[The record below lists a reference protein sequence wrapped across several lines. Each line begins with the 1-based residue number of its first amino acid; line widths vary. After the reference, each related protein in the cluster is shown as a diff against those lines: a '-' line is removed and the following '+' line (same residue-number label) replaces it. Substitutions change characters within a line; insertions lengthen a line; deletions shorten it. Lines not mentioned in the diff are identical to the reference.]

1 MANLNDSRE
10 LQKERLRQN
19 MITNHD
25 TGEDDAK
32 RPSPVVFIVIILFVA
47 AVAFTALFGRNLTQ
61 STDYT
66 IVWSKNIEGGSEVGA
81 VEVFKGYQSFNGGI
95 IRYSKDGAEYI
106 DERGNVVWERSY
118 QLGVPVVDVC
128 GSYAVI
134 GDRGGTQIYIFDSTK
149 MTGSVETVLPISLLR
164 AAGNGVV
171 YAVLNDSGAEYIT
184 AFRQDGAA
192 IDLSVKSVLSGDGYP
207 FDMDVSPDGTQLIT
221 SYIGIE
227 DGQISNNVVFRNFS
241 SIGQNEDA
249 RRIVGGFKDE
259 FAGHMTGYVHFATD
273 EYSQAFYDGGVV
285 FFTTAVLNSPEIL
298 GAASFED
305 KMESVACSE
314 DISVVITMGEGN
326 DAARMMHIYNNKGAL
341 LSETELGERYTDI
354 CASSDNV
361 LLRSGSSVR
370 VYSKGGALNASLE
383 FAEGELIKICEC
395 KTDREVYAVTSSDIY
410 KLRF

>member
-19 MITNHD
+19 MITHHD
-25 TGEDDAK
+25 TGEDDKK
-32 RPSPVVFIVIILFVA
+32 RPSPVVYIVILLFVA
-47 AVAFTALFGRNLTQ
+47 AVAFTALFGKELTQ
-61 STDYT
+61 STAYT
-66 IVWSKNIEGGSEVGA
+66 IVWSRNIEGGEAGA
-81 VEVFKGYQSFNGGI
+81 VETFKGYESFNGGI

-106 DERGNVVWERSY
+106 DEHGNVVWERSY
-118 QLGVPVVDVC
+118 QLSLPVVDVC

-134 GDRGGTQIYIFDSTK
+134 GDRGGTQIYIFDSAQ

-164 AAGNGVV
+164 VAGSGVV

-184 AFRQDGAA
+184 AFREDGSA

-207 FDMDVSPDGTQLIT
+207 FDVDVSPDGTQLIT

-227 DGQISNNVVFRNFS
+227 NGQLCNNVVFRNFS

-273 EYSQAFYDGGVV
+273 EYSQAFYDGGAV

-298 GAASFED
+298 EQLSFED
-305 KMESVACSE
+305 KVESVVCS
-314 DISVVITMGEGN
+314 DSMSVVITAGDGS
-326 DAARMMHIYNNKGAL
+326 DAVRMMHIYSNKGAL
-341 LSETELGERYTDI
+341 LSETELEERYTDI
-354 CASSDNV
+354 CVSGDYV
-361 LLRSGSSVR
+361 LLRNGSTVEL
-370 VYSKGGALNASLE
+370 YGKGGSHKGSLQ
-383 FAEGELIKICEC
+383 FAEGELLKICAG
-395 KTDREVYAVTSSDIY
+395 KTGREFYAVTSTDIY
-410 KLRF
+410 RLRL

>member
-47 AVAFTALFGRNLTQ
+47 AVAFTALFGRNLAQ

-66 IVWSKNIEGGSEVGA
+66 IVWSKNIEGGSEVGT
-81 VEVFKGYQSFNGGI
+81 VETFKGYQSFNGGI

-305 KMESVACSE
+305 KVESVACSE

-326 DAARMMHIYNNKGAL
+326 DAVRMMHIYNNKGAL
-341 LSETELGERYTDI
+341 LSETELSERYTDI
-354 CASSDNV
+354 CASADNV

-370 VYSKGGALNASLE
+370 VYSKGGALKASLE

>member
-305 KMESVACSE
+305 KVESVACSE
-314 DISVVITMGEGN
+314 NISVVITMGEGN
-326 DAARMMHIYNNKGAL
+326 DAVRMMHIYNNKGAL

-354 CASSDNV
+354 CVSSDNV
-361 LLRSGSSVR
+361 LLRSGSSVK

-383 FAEGELIKICEC
+383 FAEGELIRICLG
-395 KTDREVYAVTSSDIY
+395 KTGRDVYAVTSSDIY